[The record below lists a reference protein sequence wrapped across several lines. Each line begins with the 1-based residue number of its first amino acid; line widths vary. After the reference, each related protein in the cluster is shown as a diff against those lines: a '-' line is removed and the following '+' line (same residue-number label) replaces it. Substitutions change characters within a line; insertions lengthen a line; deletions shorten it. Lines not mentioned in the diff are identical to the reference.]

1 MDDILE
7 IFGGLIAFFGGIFVV
22 LVMPILSIINWR
34 RVSALKAEVAALRR
48 QLGGQPAP
56 AAAAAARVAPLP
68 VLPEQPVAKP
78 RAAEAATADTTT
90 GAPATGEP
98 AAVEPVMPEPVMTEP
113 VMPEPVITRPVVAQ
127 PVSEPPRL
135 EQPQAPSK
143 DLEGRLGGRI
153 YGWLGGIALALAG
166 IFLVKHSIEQGWFPP
181 GVRVGLGI
189 LFGFVLL
196 GVAQWMRRQ
205 SNNLAQALSAASVAV
220 LYAAL
225 FAGVALYDLFPSALA
240 FVMLAGLTFA
250 AIGLALREGP
260 FVGVVGL
267 AGGFLTPVFV
277 SSGEPNVPVLFGFLY
292 LLQLGALVLLKKRG
306 WWYQAAIANG
316 GGLLWAFIG
325 AMSIGGDASVSGA
338 FTLPLFLIA
347 TSWTAIWALESRG
360 GVARTEHMMWTTR
373 ATSIAC
379 FLVIAAWLG
388 SNGNQITDWVLA
400 LILVFSHLVSARR
413 WTDEDVPAYLG
424 TAIIIG
430 AYALW
435 LPPYLPELGVA
446 TTIVEGSTVLD
457 HYREILGIG
466 LVFGGGLLFGGWYF
480 VYGSRYPTRW
490 AALSALGSAFV
501 FGAAYLHYRHTY
513 FLISWPVIAVLLAAI
528 HMGLAQRLDALRRV
542 DSRYVGAFAV
552 HCLAVSGF
560 IALAIPMQLEN
571 SWTAI
576 AWSFELPVIAW
587 VANRLDVAWLRRAI
601 WVGAGLVVIGILNA
615 DPLWSSFAA
624 GETLIFNWLLYGLGI
639 PLAGF
644 VATSWLLT
652 DTPEQI
658 LRQVL
663 QVGAAILGFALIAL
677 EIEHFFRQIGVTDPD
692 FLIHG
697 VQAIAWLLVTHALF
711 VIGDRRRAPIL
722 YRAALVVAGI
732 ASLWLLI
739 YPLFWESPLFSAI
752 YVGETP
758 ILNRIG
764 LVYGVPA
771 LLLLGLGWVL
781 MRRPELGQ
789 MASLGYRIAGAYGL
803 VLGFVCVSLWV
814 RQMAHGG
821 FISLIGYPVTDAELY
836 GYSAAW
842 TLYGV
847 ALLGLGVKMKA
858 QPLRYA
864 SAAIVLLTVLKV
876 GLIDAS
882 DLTGLYRV
890 ASFLGLGVALIGI
903 AWLYQRIVFRKAA

>member
-1 MDDILE
+1 MDDIFE

-22 LVMPILSIINWR
+22 LVMPIMSIINWR
-34 RVSALKAEVAALRR
+34 RVSALKEEVQSLRR

-56 AAAAAARVAPLP
+56 AHPTPAQPTAARSLP
-68 VLPEQPVAKP
+68 VLPERPVVK
-78 RAAEAATADTTT
+78 
-90 GAPATGEP
+90 PAT
-98 AAVEPVMPEPVMTEP
+98 VEPVVAEPVAAAPIEPPIMASSEAEP
-113 VMPEPVITRPVVAQ
+113 VAAASGIESPAAPLPVEPKPVA
-127 PVSEPPRL
+127 
-135 EQPQAPSK
+135 AKK
-143 DLEGRLGGRI
+143 DFEFNLGGRI

-166 IFLVKHSIEQGWFPP
+166 VFLVKHSIEQGWFPP

-196 GVAQWMRRQ
+196 GAAQWMRRQ

-225 FAGVALYDLFPSALA
+225 FAGVALYDLFPAALA

-250 AIGLALREGP
+250 AIGLALRDGP

-316 GGLLWAFIG
+316 GGLLWAFLG
-325 AMSIGGDASVSGA
+325 AMSIGGDETVFGA

-347 TSWTAIWALESRG
+347 TSWTAIWALQSRG
-360 GVARTEHMMWTTR
+360 GVLRSQEMLWTTR
-373 ATSIAC
+373 GTSIAC
-379 FLVIAAWLG
+379 FLVMAAWLG
-388 SNGNQITDWVLA
+388 SNGNELIDWFFA
-400 LILVFSHLVSARR
+400 LLLVFSHLVSARR

-435 LPPYLPELGVA
+435 QPLFLPELGL
-446 TTIVEGSTVLD
+446 TTVIVEGPTLVDPTGSL
-457 HYREILGIG
+457 IGIG
-466 LVFGGGLLFGGWYF
+466 LVLGGGLLFGGWYF
-480 VYGSRYPTRW
+480 VFGSKHPARW
-490 AALSALGSAFV
+490 AALSTLGSAFV
-501 FGAAYLHYRHTY
+501 FGAAYLNLRHTH
-513 FLISWPVIAVLLAAI
+513 LGLSWPVIAVLLAAV
-528 HMGLAQRLDALRRV
+528 HMGLAQRLDALRRA
-542 DSRYVGAFAV
+542 DAHYVGAFAIF
-552 HCLAVSGF
+552 CLAVSGF
-560 IALAIPMQLEN
+560 IAIAIPMQLEN

-601 WVGAGLVVIGILNA
+601 WVGAGLIVLGILSA
-615 DPLWSSFAA
+615 DPLWSSYAA
-624 GETLIFNWLLYGLGI
+624 GEMLIFNWLLYGLGI

-644 VATSWLLT
+644 VATSWLLA

-697 VQAIAWLLVTHALF
+697 VQAIAWLLVAHALF

-789 MASLGYRIAGAYGL
+789 MASLGYRLAGAYGL
-803 VLGFVCVSLWV
+803 VLGFICVSLWV